1 MSAIDLDSGGDC
13 GSRQSCVKPEP
24 GLDGLRVMVIDDS
37 ALYRKTMER
46 LLTSW
51 GWQITV
57 ADGALMACDQVR
69 RKQAPDIIL
78 SDYQLND
85 GYDGINAIRLVRE
98 LAGSQIPACLISA
111 VEVSDLWLQAQAAG
125 VCFLSKSVSP
135 ATLRSVLCGL
145 HSSRVG
151 GVLD

>member
-1 MSAIDLDSGGDC
+1 MSANLLGSDGDC
-13 GSRQSCVKPEP
+13 GSRQHSVKPQP

-57 ADGALMACDQVR
+57 ADGALTACDQVR
-69 RKQAPDIIL
+69 RNRAPDIIL
-78 SDYQLND
+78 SDSQLND
-85 GYDGINAIRLVRE
+85 GYDGINAIRLLRE
-98 LAGSQIPACLISA
+98 ITGSQIPACLIS
-111 VEVSDLWLQAQAAG
+111 SDDDKNLGLQAEAVG
-125 VCFLSKSVSP
+125 LYFLPKSVPP
-135 ATLRSVLCGL
+135 ATLRSVLWSL